1 MKIADTHSL
10 FIALIWMILFSSCS
24 DENNTP
30 DINGKEIWIGLQI
43 GPSLEYDSQPLS
55 RATVQ
60 EAGIYA
66 VNVFWKKGS
75 TFQPYATGL
84 FEYISDISIG
94 LIEGYIYRFDCTF
107 LKKNELPY
115 NNNGYFGL
123 PFSIT
128 TDKRVDAAVTNKLVI
143 SINPLNENQNFHQ
156 HIYKGAM
163 HLEANDISERPTDT
177 HRFYGSATLDLIN
190 ADPVTEGNRPV
201 KFVSIELKRAYY
213 TLRFAAENLSIGDSI
228 KVETSNAKAFLIE
241 CTDATTS
248 LSMSEERL
256 FSLQNVANIGNGN
269 INATENLPINVYY
282 RPKNAEEWTSII
294 SNQPITIQRNKK
306 NLIKIINID
315 KHYDENTSISFE
327 GDNTDL
333 DPTEEE
339 HQNIG

>member
-60 EAGIYA
+60 ETGIYA

-84 FEYISDISIG
+84 FEDISDISIG

-156 HIYKGAM
+156 HI
-163 HLEANDISERPTDT
+163 
-177 HRFYGSATLDLIN
+177 
-190 ADPVTEGNRPV
+190 
-201 KFVSIELKRAYY
+201 
-213 TLRFAAENLSIGDSI
+213 
-228 KVETSNAKAFLIE
+228 
-241 CTDATTS
+241 
-248 LSMSEERL
+248 
-256 FSLQNVANIGNGN
+256 
-269 INATENLPINVYY
+269 
-282 RPKNAEEWTSII
+282 
-294 SNQPITIQRNKK
+294 
-306 NLIKIINID
+306 
-315 KHYDENTSISFE
+315 
-327 GDNTDL
+327 
-333 DPTEEE
+333 
-339 HQNIG
+339 

>member
-1 MKIADTHSL
+1 MKIADTPSL

-24 DENNTP
+24 DENKTP

-294 SNQPITIQRNKK
+294 SNQSITIQRNKK

>member
-1 MKIADTHSL
+1 MT
-10 FIALIWMILFSSCS
+10 
-24 DENNTP
+24 
-30 DINGKEIWIGLQI
+30 
-43 GPSLEYDSQPLS
+43 
-55 RATVQ
+55 
-60 EAGIYA
+60 
-66 VNVFWKKGS
+66 
-75 TFQPYATGL
+75 
-84 FEYISDISIG
+84 
-94 LIEGYIYRFDCTF
+94 
-107 LKKNELPY
+107 
-115 NNNGYFGL
+115 
-123 PFSIT
+123 
-128 TDKRVDAAVTNKLVI
+128 
-143 SINPLNENQNFHQ
+143 
-156 HIYKGAM
+156 
-163 HLEANDISERPTDT
+163 
-177 HRFYGSATLDLIN
+177 LIN
-190 ADPVTEGNRPV
+190 ADPVTEGNRPA

-248 LSMSEERL
+248 FSMSEERL

-294 SNQPITIQRNKK
+294 SNQSITIQRNKK